1 MGKAEGFI
9 EITPIGWD
17 ELSKQLG
24 DPALVRSALN
34 SGLKKVGK
42 EILVPAVKSE
52 SPRGATG
59 NLKTKTVGQVL
70 GRDEDMRLEIRQSA
84 FNKQFPYGVAVRM
97 GTRPH
102 FPPYRELIP
111 WVSAK
116 LHPEKPERVAFLVAR
131 KISKVGTKANPY
143 HEKVM
148 EAHGAEVQSVMEEQ
162 VKKVVDEK
170 VKGV

>member
-1 MGKAEGFI
+1 MPKAEGFI

-24 DPALVRSALN
+24 DPELVKAALN

-42 EILVPAVKSE
+42 DILVPAVKLE

-59 NLKTKTVGQVL
+59 NLKNKTVGQVL
-70 GRDEDMRLEIRQSA
+70 GTNEDMRLEVRQSA
-84 FNKQFPYGVAVRM
+84 FSKQFPYGIAVRM

-111 WVSAK
+111 WVTAK
-116 LHPEKPERVAFLVAR
+116 LHPEKPERVAFLIAR
-131 KISKVGTKANPY
+131 KISKAGTTANPY
-143 HEKVM
+143 HERVM
-148 EAHGAEVQSVMEEQ
+148 DAHGAEVQSVMEGQ
-162 VKKVVDEK
+162 VKQVIDQK
-170 VKGV
+170 VK